1 MFPVTIF
8 DFNGVLVDDEWVHL
22 AAIRDVVGP
31 MGITVTDE
39 QYLERYFGSDD
50 AGAFRAIL
58 TDVGRP
64 PSEADVSKMVE
75 AKRPLYRKRAEASL
89 AIFDGAADVVR
100 RCARS
105 GPVAIVSGAL
115 KDEIWFAL
123 SKLGVADCISLVVS
137 AEDTARCKPDP
148 EGYNLAVTRL
158 RPLVGERR
166 ARSSLVIEDSLAG
179 VAAAKSAG
187 LCCLAVEHSYTRAEL
202 ERAGADHVV
211 AHIGDVHDDLRAS
224 LFARLGASLGG

>member
-31 MGITVTDE
+31 MGMTVTDE

-58 TDVGRP
+58 TDAGRP
-64 PSEADVSKMVE
+64 PTDAEVARLVE
-75 AKRPLYRKRAEASL
+75 AKRPLYRQRAEASL
-89 AIFDGAADVVR
+89 VIFDGAADVVR
-100 RCARS
+100 RCAGS

-115 KDEIWFAL
+115 KDEISFAL
-123 SKLGVADCISLVVS
+123 SSLGVTDCISLVVS

-148 EGYNLAVTRL
+148 EGYNLAVARL
-158 RPLVGERR
+158 SPMVGSRS
-166 ARSSLVIEDSLAG
+166 ARSALVVED
-179 VAAAKSAG
+179 
-187 LCCLAVEHSYTRAEL
+187 
-202 ERAGADHVV
+202 
-211 AHIGDVHDDLRAS
+211 
-224 LFARLGASLGG
+224 